1 MKHKTYQLMIPADV
15 PPAPQHIVAGGV
27 VETEDPPPIP
37 DTSINTVLSPN
48 YIQAEL
54 DALTAPLERQ
64 PGWVVT
70 TLHLVTFWLPLL
82 MICFVLLLLG
92 SFTQFRFWDLLLTVL
107 IAGVSLLGAYLLLI
121 SNLLRRKKT
130 DTAP

>member
-1 MKHKTYQLMIPADV
+1 MKYKTYQLMIPADV

-27 VETEDPPPIP
+27 VETENPPPIP
-37 DTSINTVLSPN
+37 DTSINTVLPPN

-92 SFTQFRFWDLLLTVL
+92 SFTPFRFWDLLLTVL
-107 IAGVSLLGAYLLLI
+107 IAGIGLLGAYLLLI
-121 SNLLRRKKT
+121 SNLLRRKNT
-130 DTAP
+130 DTTP